1 VILRALPNRST
12 CMPQPPVAHNAPSD
26 VRFGS
31 EADMCSATPDVRFT
45 PNSDRKSRH
54 AANGHVRFASESG
67 HVRCIHPC
75 LLRARSG
82 HAPMVKSACA
92 LLCFLRRASSPIRL
106 RPLCPLLENGPL
118 KNHSLIDDPGIPAP
132 GVIRIEI
139 HQIETVPTEDPN
151 EIGRRRSHY

>member
-1 VILRALPNRST
+1 MQHLMSALPPIAT
-12 CMPQPPVAHNAPSD
+12 AKADMPQMVMSALPPKADMCGAFIHVC
-26 VRFGS
+26 FGP
-31 EADMCSATPDVRFT
+31 EADMRQWS
-45 PNSDRKSRH
+45 S
-54 AANGHVRFASESG
+54 
-67 HVRCIHPC
+67 
-75 LLRARSG
+75 LL
-82 HAPMVKSACA
+82 CA